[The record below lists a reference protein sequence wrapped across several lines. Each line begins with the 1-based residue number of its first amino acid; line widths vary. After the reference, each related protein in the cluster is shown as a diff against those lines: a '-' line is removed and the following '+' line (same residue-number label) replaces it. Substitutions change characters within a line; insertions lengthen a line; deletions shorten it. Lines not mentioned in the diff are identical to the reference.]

1 MNKGT
6 LTSSSHT
13 LRKAII
19 AAAIGNFITWFEYAS
34 YGFLA
39 AILGRVFFS
48 RQHCIGKSSGNVRR
62 LRYFISN
69 GPTGSFVFR
78 QAWGLPRP

>member
-1 MNKGT
+1 MTPHGT
-6 LTSSSHT
+6 SPSGAPA

-39 AILGRVFFS
+39 VILGRVFFPVSTPPPACWPPSPRSAS
-48 RQHCIGKSSGNVRR
+48 R
-62 LRYFISN
+62 F
-69 GPTGSFVFR
+69 
-78 QAWGLPRP
+78 

>member
-1 MNKGT
+1 MMNKGT

-19 AAAIGNFITWFEYAS
+19 AAAIGNFITWFKYAS

-39 AILGRVFFS
+39 VILGRVFFFPS
-48 RQHCIGKSSGNVRR
+48 ALHRQ
-62 LRYFISN
+62 
-69 GPTGSFVFR
+69 VFR
-78 QAWGLPRP
+78 QRSPPSVFHF